1 MYIPIYLQVYRYVF
15 SILRI
20 ENTNIALIFD
30 QCIIRDIEDISIQ
43 ACQQACYIGSTYA
56 NMCYWIAQQSCGIP
70 CSAEIYL
77 CKSTQTIHASN
88 KGCMKCITK
97 LCLATDLSLHQ
108 DKQHSYRLVSNRYRY
123 LITDLVEDKHLQSLK
138 VYHTQV
144 IPTLR

>member
-77 CKSTQTIHASN
+77 CKSTPIGYQLHSFRFKDYISLVQANKALSN
-88 KGCMKCITK
+88 QALLGNISYWSKKVVVFSFSTPNTELSVYLVQFRCI
-97 LCLATDLSLHQ
+97 
-108 DKQHSYRLVSNRYRY
+108 
-123 LITDLVEDKHLQSLK
+123 LIQ
-138 VYHTQV
+138 
-144 IPTLR
+144 I